1 MPLRRNGFT
10 LIELLVVIAVIAILI
25 ALLLPAVQQARE
37 AARRSQCSNN
47 LKQFGLAFHNYQST
61 CRVFPPGAMGPTY
74 HSTAFLHLF
83 PYIDF
88 APLYNKLNF
97 GGNSPGGVGY
107 GVAADNTVS
116 YDALSNVQPPLFHCP
131 SSQLPKVA
139 SHFPSRKISS
149 ASYKVIC
156 GSYTDNR
163 TPSRSF
169 LTNKGYVSF
178 NGVLPMNMA
187 VDIAAI
193 TDGTSNTIMLGEQS
207 GWVYAASGQAL
218 DFRGSA
224 YEGAYM
230 GTDLSGTAGGG
241 SGDSYNT
248 TTVRY
253 PIGYKGF
260 TGSRA
265 DGFNVN
271 SLTAVPLVAF
281 GPGQNQPFN
290 SEHTGGA
297 FVLRADG
304 GTRFLSASIDLSIL
318 LKLAQRDDGNV
329 LDDY

>member
-1 MPLRRNGFT
+1 MALRRNGFT
-10 LIELLVVIAVIAILI
+10 LIELLVSIAIIATLI

-61 CRVFPPGAMGPTY
+61 SRVFPPGAIGNTW
-74 HSTAFLHLF
+74 HSSAFLHLL

-88 APLYNKLNF
+88 ATLYNTLNF
-97 GGNSPGGVGY
+97 QGNSPGSIPY
-107 GVAADNTVS
+107 GGDTSNDN
-116 YDALSNVQPPLFHCP
+116 ALSNASPPLFHCP
-131 SSQLPKVA
+131 SSDLSKVA
-139 SHFPSRKISS
+139 TFNTARKITTI
-149 ASYKVIC
+149 SYKVIC
-156 GSYTDNR
+156 GSWTDNR
-163 TPSRSF
+163 TPSRSY

-178 NGVLPMNMA
+178 NGVLPMNTA
-187 VDIAAI
+187 LDLSSI

-207 GWVYAASGQAL
+207 GSVRAASGQAL
-218 DFRGSA
+218 DFRGSST
-224 YEGAYM
+224 EGAWM
-230 GTDLSGTAGGG
+230 GTDLSGLPGNGGA
-241 SGDSYNT
+241 GDSYNT

-253 PIGYKGF
+253 PIGYTGF

-281 GPGQNQPFN
+281 PPGQNQPFN
-290 SEHTGGA
+290 SVHAGGA

-329 LDDY
+329 LDEY